1 MTSTTQAE
9 QRASHR
15 FSALRRRF
23 SALLHRFSAF
33 LHRHAR
39 VRLVA
44 LLSLPLLWYVVI
56 YLAALALLF
65 LTAFWTQDS
74 FTLQIVREFTF
85 ENIEQVLTT
94 PVYRST
100 TLQTIAIAA
109 SVTVLCVVLA
119 VPAAF
124 YAAKVARPRAR
135 RTLIVLFLVPLWA
148 SYLVKAYAWRGLI
161 SEGGVINWALEPLG
175 LSGPTFGTTAII
187 LVLTYLWLPYMILPI
202 YASLDRLPDS
212 LLDASGD
219 LGARAGRTF
228 RSVVLPIILPGIAAG
243 SIFTFSLSMG
253 DYIAVGLVG
262 GDEQLLGNVIYNNIA
277 GGGNTP
283 LGAALAL
290 ISVLVITLYLL
301 LVRRTGALKEL

>member
-1 MTSTTQAE
+1 MTTDSAEASGRSKYPVST
-9 QRASHR
+9 
-15 FSALRRRF
+15 FLYRRP
-23 SALLHRFSAF
+23 
-33 LHRHAR
+33 R
-39 VRLVA
+39 VRLGA
-44 LLSLPLLWYVVI
+44 LLSLPMLWYVLVYI
-56 YLAALALLF
+56 ASLALLF
-65 LTAFWTQDS
+65 LTAFWSQDT

-85 ENIEQVLTT
+85 DNIEQVLTT

-100 TLQTIAIAA
+100 TLQTIAVAA
-109 SVTVLCVVLA
+109 TVTALCIVLA

-124 YAAKVARPRAR
+124 YAAKVAHPRTR
-135 RTLIVLFLVPLWA
+135 RLLVVLFLVPLWA

-161 SEGGVINWALEPLG
+161 SDGGVINWALNPFG

-202 YASLDRLPDS
+202 YVSLDRLPDS

-219 LGARAGRTF
+219 LGAKAGRTF

-243 SIFTFSLSMG
+243 SIFTFSLSLG

-262 GDEQLLGNVIYNNIA
+262 GGEQMLGNVIYNNIA

-290 ISVLVITLYLL
+290 ISVLIITMYLL
-301 LVRRTGALKEL
+301 LIRRTGALKEL

>member
-1 MTSTTQAE
+1 MTATAPVEEPSKYPV
-9 QRASHR
+9 
-15 FSALRRRF
+15 
-23 SALLHRFSAF
+23 SAF
-33 LHRHAR
+33 LHRHVR
-39 VRLVA
+39 VRLVG
-44 LLSLPLLWYVVI
+44 LLTLPLLWYVVI

-74 FTLQIVREFTF
+74 FTLQIVREFTL
-85 ENIEQVLTT
+85 ENIEQVVTT
-94 PVYRST
+94 PVYRQT
-100 TLQTIAIAA
+100 ALKTIAVAG
-109 SVTVLCVVLA
+109 SVTVLCAVLA
-119 VPAAF
+119 LPAAF
-124 YAAKVARPRAR
+124 FAAKVARPRSR

-148 SYLVKAYAWRGLI
+148 SYLVKAYAWRGIL
-161 SEGGVINWALEPLG
+161 SETGLLNSVLGPLG
-175 LSGPTFGTTAII
+175 LSGPDFGIVTVV

-228 RSVVLPIILPGIAAG
+228 RSIVLPIILPGIAAG

-253 DYIAVGLVG
+253 DYIAVSLVG

>member
-1 MTSTTQAE
+1 MTTTSSVE
-9 QRASHR
+9 RPSKHR
-15 FSALRRRF
+15 VSAY
-23 SALLHRFSAF
+23 
-33 LHRHAR
+33 LHRHVG

-44 LLSLPLLWYVVI
+44 LLSLPLLWYVLI
-56 YLAALALLF
+56 YLASLALLF

-85 ENIEQVLTT
+85 DNIEQVLTT
-94 PVYRST
+94 PVYRTT
-100 TLQTIAIAA
+100 TLQTVLVAA
-109 SVTVLCVVLA
+109 TVTVLCIILA
-119 VPAAF
+119 IPSAF
-124 YAAKVARPRAR
+124 YAAKVAKPRTR
-135 RTLIVLFLVPLWA
+135 RLLVVMFLVPLWA

-161 SEGGVINWALEPLG
+161 SDGGVINWALEPLG
-175 LSGPTFGTTAII
+175 LTGPTFGTTAII
-187 LVLTYLWLPYMILPI
+187 IVLTYLWLPYMILPI

-219 LGARAGRTF
+219 LGARSWRTF

-243 SIFTFSLSMG
+243 SIFTFSLSLG

-262 GDEQLLGNVIYNNIA
+262 GGEQLLGNVIYNNIA

-290 ISVLVITLYLL
+290 ISVLIITVYLL
-301 LVRRTGALKEL
+301 LIRRTGALKEL

>member
-1 MTSTTQAE
+1 M
-9 QRASHR
+9 
-15 FSALRRRF
+15 
-23 SALLHRFSAF
+23 
-33 LHRHAR
+33 HRHGR
-39 VRLVA
+39 VRLA
-44 LLSLPLLWYVVI
+44 GLLSLPMAWYVLI
-56 YLAALALLF
+56 YFASLALLF

-85 ENIEQVLTT
+85 ANVEQVLPT
-94 PVYRST
+94 PVYRT
-100 TLQTIAIAA
+100 TPLPTNLVAL
-109 SVTVLCVVLA
+109 SVTAICVVLA

-124 YAAKVARPRAR
+124 YAAKVATPRMR
-135 RTLIVLFLVPLWA
+135 RILIVMFLVPLWA

-161 SEGGVINWALEPLG
+161 SDGGVFNWALEPLG
-175 LSGPTFGTTAII
+175 MQGPTFGTTAII
-187 LVLTYLWLPYMILPI
+187 IVLTYLWLPYMILPI

-243 SIFTFSLSMG
+243 SIFTFSLSLG

-262 GDEQLLGNVIYNNIA
+262 GGEQMLGSVIYNNIA

-290 ISVLVITLYLL
+290 ISVLIITVYLL

>member
-1 MTSTTQAE
+1 MTSTTLAATKT
-9 QRASHR
+9 RHPI
-15 FSALRRRF
+15 
-23 SALLHRFSAF
+23 SAF

-39 VRLVA
+39 LRLA
-44 LLSLPLLWYVVI
+44 GLLSLPLLWYVVI

-65 LTAFWTQDS
+65 LTAFWTQDD
-74 FTLQIVREFTF
+74 FTLQIVREFTLD
-85 ENIEQVLTT
+85 NIKQVLTT
-94 PVYRST
+94 PVYRT
-100 TLQTIAIAA
+100 TTVKTIGIAA
-109 SVTVLCVVLA
+109 TVTVACAVLA
-119 VPAAF
+119 LPVAF
-124 YAAKVARPRAR
+124 YAAKVARARAR

-161 SEGGVINWALEPLG
+161 SEGGVLNWLVEPLG
-175 LSGPTFGTTAII
+175 LSSPGFGTVAII
-187 LVLTYLWLPYMILPI
+187 IVLTYLWLPYMILPI
-202 YASLDRLPDS
+202 YAALDRLPDS

-219 LGARAGRTF
+219 LGARSWRTF
-228 RSVVLPIILPGIAAG
+228 RSVVFPIILPGIAAG

-253 DYIAVGLVG
+253 DYIAVLLVG
-262 GDEQLLGNVIYNNIA
+262 GDERLLGNVIYGNIA